1 MIPDTIFALAT
12 AAGRAAV
19 AVVRLS
25 GPATGSALEALAGRL
40 PPPRRAIHAQLRDP
54 NSGAV
59 LDDALV
65 LWFPGPA
72 SYTGEDCAELQVH
85 GGGAVIQAVLD
96 ALTGLG
102 LRLAKPGEFTRRAFE
117 NQKLDLTQAE
127 AVADLIDAETDAQRR
142 LALDQL
148 AGGLSAQYAKWRSA
162 LLNVLAL
169 LEAGIDFPDEDLPEA
184 LAEQAR
190 GPLLELIGALN
201 WALADGRRGERIREG
216 FRVAVIGAPNA
227 GKSSLL
233 NALAGREAA
242 IVTPVAGTTR
252 DVIEIPILV
261 SGYKVL
267 LADTAGVRQA
277 EDEIEAEGVRRARA
291 WADSA
296 ARRLWLVD
304 GSHASGDWTLAKDLV
319 QPGDLCVIN
328 KADLPQAPDA
338 ELAYNWATTAGLDV
352 VTISLE
358 ADGAIAVKDWL
369 DRTVVSTLSGADMP
383 AATRLRHI
391 EGLSSARDFL
401 VRADAALALGAEL
414 AAEDVRLA
422 ARALERITGRIGTEE
437 VLGQVFASFCI
448 GK

>member
-1 MIPDTIFALAT
+1 
-12 AAGRAAV
+12 
-19 AVVRLS
+19 
-25 GPATGSALEALAGRL
+25 
-40 PPPRRAIHAQLRDP
+40 
-54 NSGAV
+54 
-59 LDDALV
+59 
-65 LWFPGPA
+65 
-72 SYTGEDCAELQVH
+72 
-85 GGGAVIQAVLD
+85 
-96 ALTGLG
+96 
-102 LRLAKPGEFTRRAFE
+102 
-117 NQKLDLTQAE
+117 
-127 AVADLIDAETDAQRR
+127 
-142 LALDQL
+142 
-148 AGGLSAQYAKWRSA
+148 
-162 LLNVLAL
+162 
-169 LEAGIDFPDEDLPEA
+169 
-184 LAEQAR
+184 
-190 GPLLELIGALN
+190 
-201 WALADGRRGERIREG
+201 
-216 FRVAVIGAPNA
+216 VIGAPNA

-352 VTISLE
+352 VAISLE